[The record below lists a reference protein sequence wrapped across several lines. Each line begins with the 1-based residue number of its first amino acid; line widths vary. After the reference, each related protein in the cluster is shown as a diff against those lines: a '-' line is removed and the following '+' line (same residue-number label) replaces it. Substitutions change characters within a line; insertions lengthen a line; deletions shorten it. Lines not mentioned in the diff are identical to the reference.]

1 MPKFFIDRPI
11 FAWVIAILI
20 CLAGIASILR
30 LPIEDYPNIAPP
42 SVVISASYPG
52 ASAQVVQQSVT
63 QVIEQQLTG
72 LDHLLYFSSSSSA
85 NGSANITVTFQNGTN
100 LDIAAVQVQ
109 NRVAV
114 AEPQLPS
121 QVQALGVQVNKA
133 NDGFLEVVAL
143 RSSNPNI
150 NTYALNNLLA
160 SRVLD
165 PIERIPGIGS
175 ANQFG
180 SEYAMRIWLNR
191 SSCRVTVCPPRTC
204 STPSTG
210 QNIQTAA
217 GSLGAAARRA
227 GAGADGDGEWRD
239 AASARRSSS
248 RTS

>member
-114 AEPQLPS
+114 AEPQLPT

-160 SRVLD
+160 SQVLD

-175 ANQFG
+175 ARQ
-180 SEYAMRIWLNR
+180 
-191 SSCRVTVCPPRTC
+191 
-204 STPSTG
+204 
-210 QNIQTAA
+210 
-217 GSLGAAARRA
+217 
-227 GAGADGDGEWRD
+227 
-239 AASARRSSS
+239 
-248 RTS
+248 